1 LGKALW
7 EVARVKWKDP
17 APDFEDDIPAIKE
30 RLSIA
35 EYLSRQGLKPETR
48 PKPTNNGKRTWYLCP
63 LHKED
68 SASFLVDAEGGKDGR
83 GVWYC
88 HGCEKGGD
96 VIRLAEELEGVDTE
110 EAINRCR
117 AYAGL
122 PTREVNTD
130 GAKKAAKPPAK
141 APRSHVEATE
151 GEEATPAPQ
160 KDAQALYDALPAIGP
175 EGMAYLEARGIPK
188 DTADLAGFRW
198 IDAAACKAAGLPDSY
213 GGRFAFPFRLGGRVV
228 QVQARGLWPM
238 GAKGKPPAA
247 MNLPAEA
254 FGPMDG
260 LCGFLEASGP
270 VVLCE
275 APLDALSV
283 LVAFPSISA
292 VAVGGGTGLQ
302 ERAAA
307 ELAGR
312 LVFFL
317 ADNDEAGKGHRVK
330 WREALKDTAARVRD
344 IHLPAAAK
352 DANELLQADKATLRD
367 VIGEALE
374 ARRRELFEDG
384 RDYLREFAARP
395 DPWPT
400 GLPAVDMGLAGGLL
414 PDHLYVLQGDT
425 GSGKTALAHQLAQGM
440 ARGRRPVLYVSL
452 EMGRYVLWARTISR
466 LSAELMAAGK
476 VGFRIPYLMLISAK
490 GRTGEVAVEV
500 AAIHARYRQE
510 IAPSISVLEG
520 REGTGG
526 PAADT
531 DGIRE
536 RAREIEEVVGLPP
549 AVFVDYL
556 QLIQPTEEERKGRLD
571 VRLRM
576 DNALASLR
584 RLANEIHAP
593 VCVITA
599 KSRGAYGEA
608 TIAGGKE
615 SGGIE
620 YTADFLL
627 DLAPVL
633 PAGLE
638 NTRENSKARQEA
650 AQKAL
655 MEDTGPRILRVL
667 KERDGRGSQTIRLTF
682 HRSQGRFE

>member
-1 LGKALW
+1 M
-7 EVARVKWKDP
+7 KWKDP

-312 LVFFL
+312 LVFLL

-367 VIGEALE
+367 VWGGEISA
-374 ARRRELFEDG
+374 ELFEDG
-384 RDYLREFAARP
+384 RDYLLEFANRP

-400 GLPAVDMGLAGGLL
+400 GLLPVDDGLAGGLL
-414 PDHLYVLQGDT
+414 PDHLYVLLGDT

-440 ARGRRPVLYVSL
+440 ARGGRPVLYVSL

-466 LSAELMAAGK
+466 LSYELRAAGNVLCAAPYLLLIHGRHREQDFRDSVAELHGYYS
-476 VGFRIPYLMLISAK
+476 RD
-490 GRTGEVAVEV
+490 
-500 AAIHARYRQE
+500 
-510 IAPSISVLEG
+510 IAPRFAVLEG
-520 REGTGG
+520 
-526 PAADT
+526 PADT
-531 DGIRE
+531 DGIRV
-536 RAREIEEVVGLPP
+536 RAWDSGEWGRRSVCGL
-549 AVFVDYL
+549 L
-556 QLIQPTEEERKGRLD
+556 QLIRKMGLASWK
-571 VRLRM
+571 VHAM
-576 DNALASLR
+576 DNAQPSADWQTRSTPGTHDQAR
-584 RLANEIHAP
+584 REVYEVVSIA
-593 VCVITA
+593 A
-599 KSRGAYGEA
+599 K
-608 TIAGGKE
+608 AGDR
-615 SGGIE
+615 
-620 YTADFLL
+620 TADFL
-627 DLAPVL
+627 
-633 PAGLE
+633 
-638 NTRENSKARQEA
+638 
-650 AQKAL
+650 
-655 MEDTGPRILRVL
+655 
-667 KERDGRGSQTIRLTF
+667 
-682 HRSQGRFE
+682 